1 MAVDFYEANK
11 FTMWGWKEEES
22 DTEDGQEDNE
32 GEGDFHE
39 HAVEHECEEQCE
51 AETDVQGQD
60 DAQNIWDGNGNYDQQ
75 DNEEERRG
83 K

>member
-1 MAVDFYEANK
+1 MTQK
-11 FTMWGWKEEES
+11 
-22 DTEDGQEDNE
+22 EDN
-32 GEGDFHE
+32 EGDFHE
-39 HAVEHECEEQCE
+39 HA

-60 DAQNIWDGNGNYDQQ
+60 DAQNIWDGNGDSKDNDDQQ